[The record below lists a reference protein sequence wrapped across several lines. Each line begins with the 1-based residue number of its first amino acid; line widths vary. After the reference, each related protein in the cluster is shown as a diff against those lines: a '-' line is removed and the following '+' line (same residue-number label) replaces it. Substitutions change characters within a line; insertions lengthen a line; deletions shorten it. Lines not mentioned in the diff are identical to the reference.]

1 MYLDDQMWRAV
12 YITDIIWLLPFKI
25 NANWVDFH
33 CLNLYLIEFK
43 KKERE
48 KNIDVQNTL
57 I

>member
-48 KNIDVQNTL
+48 KEIDVQNTL